1 MIDFIDYMVPWLE
14 VNPEQ
19 IYQFLGAILNHHF
32 SSTDM
37 CHIYTDTDR
46 DVVVDALGPA
56 IQVNKPVDSGQL
68 GSEQLLPLGVD
79 HGVNAADVI
88 DGDDAVGGGAG
99 ICNERHE

>member
-1 MIDFIDYMVPWLE
+1 
-14 VNPEQ
+14 
-19 IYQFLGAILNHHF
+19 
-32 SSTDM
+32 M

-68 GSEQLLPLGVD
+68 RPEQLLPLGVD
-79 HGVNAADVI
+79 HGVNTADVI

-99 ICNERHE
+99 ICNERDISKVRSLDNGGKHKDILPKTWLK